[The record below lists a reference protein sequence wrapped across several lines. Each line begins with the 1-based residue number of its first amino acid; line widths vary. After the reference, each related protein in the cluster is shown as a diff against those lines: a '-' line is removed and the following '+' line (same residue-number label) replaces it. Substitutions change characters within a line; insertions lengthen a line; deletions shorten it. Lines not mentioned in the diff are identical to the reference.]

1 MRTFRKIALIL
12 VGIGL
17 VICAASA
24 VSSGFSLD
32 LLSFNEERT
41 LCHRDY
47 EASDVR
53 SIFLTLDVDSVTV
66 VPSEDGNVSLS
77 WYSRDPHKDKLSF
90 SDGVLSLNVA
100 RSSLISLSVRTYD
113 AVLSLPAGFDGE
125 LRISTSTGSISV
137 SDLNPALLT
146 LNATTGSIRL
156 STLNVSGRI
165 DTETSTGSVYMTNVT
180 ASEISRNGTTGST
193 KLTDVCTSTLYAH
206 VTTGSIT
213 LDEVDAQSLTLRT
226 TTGSINGTLTG
237 SIADYTIRSS
247 VSTGS
252 NSLPERLDSGSR
264 ILNADATTGS
274 IRLAF
279 SEAK

>member
-1 MRTFRKIALIL
+1 MRTLRKIALIC
-12 VGIGL
+12 VIVGL
-17 VICAASA
+17 VLCAASA
-24 VSSGFSLD
+24 ISSGFSLD
-32 LLSFNEERT
+32 LLSLSEERT

-47 EASDVR
+47 GASDVR

-66 VPSEDGNVSLS
+66 LPSEDGNVGLS
-77 WYSRDPHKDKLSF
+77 WYSRDPHKDMLSF

-100 RSSLISLSVRTYD
+100 RGSLISLSVRTYD
-113 AVLSLPAGFDGE
+113 AVLSLPVNFDGE

-156 STLNVSGRI
+156 TNVSASGRI
-165 DTETSTGSVYMTNVT
+165 EAETSTGSVSMTNVT
-180 ASEISRNGTTGST
+180 AGEISRMGSNGST
-193 KLTDVCTSTLYAH
+193 NLTGICANALHTH

-213 LDEVDAQSLTLRT
+213 LDAVDAQSLTLHT
-226 TTGSINGTLTG
+226 TTGSISGTIAG

-252 NSLPERLDSGSR
+252 NSLPEELDGGAR
-264 ILNADATTGS
+264 TLNVDASTGS
-274 IRLAF
+274 IRLSF
-279 SEAK
+279 LNAK